1 MKPEPACVRRIALSL
16 KFRRSCTSGAS
27 AEPKVAVAIR
37 HCGVGAEVEVLVGV
51 LVDVVETVEV
61 VVAVLAGV
69 LVVVLVAAAVI
80 CIAKLV

>member
-37 HCGVGAEVEVLVGV
+37 HCGGGAEVEVLVGV
-51 LVDVVETVEV
+51 ADVVEAV
-61 VVAVLAGV
+61 VRLLAVV